1 MYEVSGTPSTLNY
14 LAYIVTVYSAS
25 HNVQNTYAVLIKIFK
40 LKYWKNIEFIK
51 VCSSPIFPLQIAPEH
66 IIRLTLKNV
75 IWVQAWGINE
85 KENGPN

>member
-14 LAYIVTVYSAS
+14 LAYIVTVSSAS
-25 HNVQNTYAVLIKIFK
+25 HNVQNTYAMLIKKFK

-51 VCSSPIFPLQIAPEH
+51 VSSSPVFPLQTAPEH
-66 IIRLTLKNV
+66 IIKLILKNI